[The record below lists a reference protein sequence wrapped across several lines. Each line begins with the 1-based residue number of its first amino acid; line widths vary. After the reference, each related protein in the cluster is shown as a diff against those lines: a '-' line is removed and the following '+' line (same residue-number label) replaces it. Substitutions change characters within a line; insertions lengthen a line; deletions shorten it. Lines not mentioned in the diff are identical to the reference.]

1 MSKREN
7 ALRNDKGYLVC
18 YLQEPANGGID
29 LYDEYNKGIDRIV
42 SAFAGCADKLKKAQ
56 EAERDKAAALDQ
68 NERDQKRAVDKQIS
82 ERADIEKQIDDT
94 KARQIQ
100 DSRARTVEHEARQRM
115 LDREWES
122 NKSRMEQSA
131 LEEKA
136 AAVGVY
142 AAGIAEKSRREQEVI
157 AVYDAAISDLSN
169 VLNQL
174 ENDKNDSAGTV
185 RQIKHRI
192 SELEGD
198 RKDIPS
204 DAAIQCETEEYRKD
218 TEKYN
223 DAWRVYYQQN
233 CNSGALARELELKK
247 QLAKDILN
255 QHAETERRTN
265 ERLEQEGINTVLD
278 EIKTLVRD
286 EQEIEKRS
294 KDYARNQV
302 LGIFAGASKNLQ
314 ETLKHSAMLVF
325 CYPMELMRYQKNRQ
339 FDWIALLPAVYFM
352 AAAYFH
358 SPAAWQCVGG
368 WLAVLLACQ
377 VFCRI
382 KGVYGVFR
390 GGRPARLIG
399 SAFYPVYITLLMRNP
414 VFCILLMLLCCLV
427 YFSQDII
434 FRVKMC
440 KEENQKNY
448 KAYYESQKNEYHT
461 KIQLTDEAVRK
472 QQQYQEEEK
481 ANIEALLQRQ
491 QDILN
496 QLSIENQKEQEALEK
511 AFQTQGWPG
520 EVEAWKE
527 TLLETRIRMR
537 EWNAQL
543 DRTIA
548 DEKNKLQRAEY
559 MLDQTGTKYDGLNR
573 TWLVRL
579 NDGKYKLLD
588 LQKQWMAQEEHALK
602 TFVHTCLQDRY
613 READLAASGS
623 GSGIENRLT
632 QVPAYG
638 QMQISVIDW
647 YQTVPEKL
655 QDQVSQAEE
664 ELTKLSMRLQDDIAA
679 IRQECEQELMN
690 AAASYDEAAENVEA
704 DYRRKKDE
712 EERSAAR
719 DKEEIENASRRQ
731 IEELDAERESVNS
744 RIRETKIRY
753 QQKAQQLCAQWD
765 RTIADLKAEYR
776 KDMDFR
782 LNQLEENGMADICGF
797 NYKQM
802 WPWFHALATNTLCF
816 PANLNQ
822 YGRTRALAQL
832 TAKVVGTDPQYCE
845 FMPKHLIWGCTP
857 VGETELPSSVRS
869 EIADVL
875 GRDKEL
881 ARLSDWSDAD
891 VAHYHVAEAPVDTLY
906 RLSCT
911 RMQDGPAMVVY
922 DLGNLDVDSRKRES
936 FMDFILRTFVFGI
949 FQCVGSCKHL
959 NFRIV
964 SMQHEEYL
972 SSYNDRRILTKEK
985 RLQIYAD
992 KSDAK
997 KMIRDLRKS
1006 RDDLRLDNDESL
1018 FSRNRA
1024 RAESGRPPAADYE
1037 VLAVMN
1043 TDYSGLEDT
1052 ELKSLL
1058 EASRRRKMGMY
1069 SYLLIDLDWLRR
1081 QEDSV
1086 RERSLEAIQA
1096 FADAIEDDKNFY
1108 KLSTSQHGAGYQIQ
1122 PSRKSAVVA
1131 AVKTCDI
1138 EEA

>member
-1 MSKREN
+1 MSKSEN
-7 ALRNDKGYLVC
+7 ALRDDRGNLIC

-42 SAFAGCADKLKKAQ
+42 SAFAGCADKLKKLQ
-56 EAERDKAAALDQ
+56 KAEKDKADALDQ
-68 NERDQKRAVDKQIS
+68 NESNKKQAVDKLTS
-82 ERADIEKQIDDT
+82 ERTDIEQQIDGTKVRQDKDS
-94 KARQIQ
+94 KART
-100 DSRARTVEHEARQRM
+100 AEYEARKRM
-115 LDREWES
+115 LDLEWES
-122 NKSRMEQSA
+122 NKSRMEQFA
-131 LEEKA
+131 LGEKA
-136 AAVGVY
+136 AAVGAYV
-142 AAGIAEKSRREQEVI
+142 AGIAEKNRREQEVI
-157 AVYDAAISDLSN
+157 AAYDTAISDLSN
-169 VLNQL
+169 ALNQL
-174 ENDKNDSAGTV
+174 GNDKNDRAGTV
-185 RQIKHRI
+185 RQIERRI

-204 DAAIQCETEEYRKD
+204 DAAIQREVEEYRKD

-223 DAWRVYYQQN
+223 DAWRTYYQQN
-233 CNSGALARELELKK
+233 CNSGALVREQELKE

-255 QHAETERRTN
+255 QHDKAEERTN
-265 ERLEQEGINTVLD
+265 ERLEQEGFKTVLNEINTL
-278 EIKTLVRD
+278 IRD
-286 EQEIEKRS
+286 EQEIETRS
-294 KDYARNQV
+294 KNYARNQI
-302 LGIFAGASKNLQ
+302 LGIFAGSSKDLQ
-314 ETLKHSAMLVF
+314 EILKHIAMLVF
-325 CYPMELMRYQKNRQ
+325 CYPMELMRYQKKRQ
-339 FDWIALLPAVYFM
+339 FDWIALFPAVCFM
-352 AAAYFH
+352 AASYFH

-377 VFCRI
+377 AFCRI

-390 GGRPARLIG
+390 SERPARLIG

-434 FRVKMC
+434 FKVKMC
-440 KEENQKNY
+440 KEENQKDY
-448 KAYYESQKNEYHT
+448 TTYYESQKSEYYT

-472 QQQYQEEEK
+472 QQQYWEEEK
-481 ANIEALLQRQ
+481 ANVEALLQRQ

-496 QLSIENQKEQEALEK
+496 QLSLENQKEQEALQK
-511 AFQTQGWPG
+511 AFQVQGWPG

-527 TLLETRIRMR
+527 TLLETRIKMQ

-559 MLDQTGTKYDGLNR
+559 LLDQIGTRYDGLNR
-573 TWLVRL
+573 TWLARL
-579 NDGKYKLLD
+579 NDGKYKLLG
-588 LQKQWMAQEEHALK
+588 LQKQGTAQEEHALK
-602 TFVHTCLQDRY
+602 TFVHTYLQDRY
-613 READLAASGS
+613 REEDLAASCS
-623 GSGIENRLT
+623 GTGIENRLT

-647 YQTVPEKL
+647 YQTVPDKL
-655 QDQVSQAEE
+655 QGQVVRAEE
-664 ELTKLSMRLQDDIAA
+664 ELTELSMRLQDDIAA

-690 AAASYDEAAENVEA
+690 ADASYDEAAENAQA
-704 DYRRKKDE
+704 DYRRKKNE
-712 EERSAAR
+712 EERSAVR
-719 DKEEIENASRRQ
+719 DIEEIENASRRQ
-731 IEELDAERESVNS
+731 IEALDAEKEGVNS
-744 RIRETKIRY
+744 RIRETEKKY
-753 QQKAQQLCAQWD
+753 QEKAQQLCAQWD

-776 KDMDFR
+776 KDMDWR
-782 LNQLEENGMADICGF
+782 LSQLEENGMADICGF

-822 YGRTRALAQL
+822 YGRTRALVQL
-832 TAKVVGTDPQYCE
+832 TAKVVGIDPQYCE
-845 FMPKHLIWGCTP
+845 FMPRHLIWGCAP
-857 VGETELPSSVRS
+857 VGEIELPSHIRN
-869 EIADVL
+869 EIADML
-875 GRDKEL
+875 CRDKEL
-881 ARLSDWSDAD
+881 ARLSDWSDID
-891 VAHYHVAEAPVDTLY
+891 VAHYHVGEAPVNTLY

-911 RMQDGPAMVVY
+911 RVQDGPAMVVY

-936 FMDFILRTFVFGI
+936 FMDFILRTFVFGV

-997 KMIRDLRKS
+997 KVIRDLRKS

-1024 RAESGRPPAADYE
+1024 RAESDRPPAADYE
-1037 VLAVMN
+1037 VLVIMN
-1043 TDYSGLEDT
+1043 TDYSELEDT

-1058 EASRRRKMGMY
+1058 EASRRREMGMY

-1081 QEDSV
+1081 QEDSE
-1086 RERSLEAIQA
+1086 REHSLEAIQA
-1096 FADAIEDDKNFY
+1096 FADAIEDDNNFY
-1108 KLSTSQHGAGYQIQ
+1108 KLSASQHGAGYQIQ
-1122 PSRKSAVVA
+1122 SSGKNAVVA
-1131 AVKTCDI
+1131 AVNSYDI